1 MLFDKPNLSTKTLK
15 KLYLSILKP
24 RLIEEKMLI
33 LLRQNKISKWFSGIG
48 QEATS
53 AGVALASDPSE
64 YILPMHRNL
73 GVFTCREISLVQ
85 LFNQF
90 QGKVDGFTKGRDRS
104 FHFGVKDLNIVGM
117 ISHLGPQMGIADG
130 IGLAKKL
137 KGEKKATVVFTGDGG
152 TSEGDFHESLNV
164 AAVWDLPVLFVI
176 ENNGYGLS
184 TPNKE
189 QFKGDSLSARGEGY
203 GVESL
208 SIDGNNIVEV
218 YSTVKEKIESIRKN
232 PRPILLECFTFRMR
246 GHEEASGTKY
256 VPKEVMEYWD
266 NKDPVVNFENY
277 LLEKKVFSKGEVES
291 LKESIKSEIN
301 DAVKISFDNSKF
313 KVKEEEEI
321 SDVFYPYTQK
331 VKHPKEKNIS
341 ERRYVDA
348 ISDSLE
354 QSMKKYKDL
363 IIMGQDI
370 SDYGGVFKV
379 TEGFVDKFGRD
390 RVRNT
395 PLCESAIVGTA
406 LGLSVEGIKSV
417 VEMQFADFV
426 TCGFNQIVNNL
437 AKIHYRW
444 GQNADVVVRM
454 PTGGGVSAGPFHS
467 QSNEAWFFHTPGLRI
482 VYPSCASDAKGL
494 LNAAIE
500 DPNPYLFFEHKALY
514 RSHSEKIFDDY
525 YTTEV
530 GRARIV
536 EKGDDLTIVTYG
548 MGVHW
553 AREATEKFPQTSV
566 EIIDLR
572 TLQPWDKDAVKE
584 SVVKTNKVLV
594 LHEDSITGGIGAEI
608 SSWISEKCFE
618 SLDGPVLRVGGL
630 DTPIPF
636 RKELEDNFMPVK
648 RLHDQISR
656 LISY

>member
-1 MLFDKPNLSTKTLK
+1 MLFDKSNLSTKTLK

-53 AGVALASDPSE
+53 SGVALATDPSE

-73 GVFTCREISLVQ
+73 GVFTCRNISLVQ

-189 QFKGDSLSARGEGY
+189 QFRGDSLAVRGEGY

-218 YSTVKEKIESIRKN
+218 YTTVKEKIESIRKN

-256 VPKEVMEYWD
+256 VPKDVMEYWEK
-266 NKDPVVNFENY
+266 KDPVVNFEKY
-277 LLEKKVFSKGEVES
+277 LLEKKVYSKGDIES
-291 LKESIKSEIN
+291 VKESIKSEISE
-301 DAVKISFDNSKF
+301 AVKISFDNSKF
-313 KVKEEEEI
+313 KVQEEEEI
-321 SDVFYPYTQK
+321 SDVFYPFTQK
-331 VKHPKEKNIS
+331 VQHPKEKNIS

-536 EKGDDLTIVTYG
+536 EKGDDMTIITYG

-553 AREATEKFPQTSV
+553 ARESAKKFPKTSI
-566 EIIDLR
+566 EILDLR
-572 TLQPWDKDAVKE
+572 TLQPWDKEAVKE
-584 SVVKTNKVLV
+584 SVIKTSKVIV

-608 SSWISEKCFE
+608 SAWISEKCFE

-636 RKELEDNFMPVK
+636 RKELEDNFMPIQ
-648 RLHDQISR
+648 RLHDKISH
-656 LISY
+656 LVGY